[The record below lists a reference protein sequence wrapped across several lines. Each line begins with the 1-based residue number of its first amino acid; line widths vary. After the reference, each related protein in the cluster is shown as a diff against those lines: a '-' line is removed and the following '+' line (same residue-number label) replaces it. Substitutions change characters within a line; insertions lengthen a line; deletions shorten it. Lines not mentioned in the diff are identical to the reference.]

1 MLDDSPSCP
10 RTGDGRPVEGTF
22 PSEGKGAVEIHAG
35 GSSSCQGYPVFAH
48 ERGLDE
54 NKKGLIAP
62 MPDLKIMV
70 DAGHVAWDM
79 ERSLATDLRDR
90 VERPL
95 K

>member
-1 MLDDSPSCP
+1 LKGHFHPRGKAPSKFTLEVLH
-10 RTGDGRPVEGTF
+10 RARR
-22 PSEGKGAVEIHAG
+22 
-35 GSSSCQGYPVFAH
+35 SCLAD

-70 DAGHVAWDM
+70 DAEHVAWDM

-90 VERPL
+90 VERL
-95 K
+95 